1 MSKVICV
8 LGINGLA
15 WQELILFTCPDC
27 KLKQASEAEM
37 GDFPQ
42 ASATVKIDNERVRV
56 TEWSFEPG
64 QATGHHRH
72 ELDYIVV
79 PLTTGRLKIID
90 NSGAESDAQLER
102 GEPYFRY
109 AGVEHNV
116 INDDSKLNAFIE
128 LELK

>member
-1 MSKVICV
+1 
-8 LGINGLA
+8 
-15 WQELILFTCPDC
+15 
-27 KLKQASEAEM
+27 M